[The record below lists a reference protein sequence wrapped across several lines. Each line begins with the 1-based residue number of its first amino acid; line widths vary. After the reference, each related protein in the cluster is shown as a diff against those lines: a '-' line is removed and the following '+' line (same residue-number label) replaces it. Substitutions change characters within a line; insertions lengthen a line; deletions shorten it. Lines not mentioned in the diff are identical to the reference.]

1 VWACDAIRIPRL
13 IVYFF
18 IRYYNIYI
26 YMLNKVC
33 TISDIYLNSNSRQNL
48 NFARSQG
55 GRVLERRYSLVAI
68 GRRRRRFP
76 RSIPAF
82 KTDLKEMG
90 GNVSRGRAN

>member
-1 VWACDAIRIPRL
+1 
-13 IVYFF
+13 
-18 IRYYNIYI
+18 
-26 YMLNKVC
+26 MSNKVC
-33 TISDIYLNSNSRQNL
+33 TISDINLNSNSRQNL

-82 KTDLKEMG
+82 KHRFKRD
-90 GNVSRGRAN
+90 GRERVARAG